1 MEGKKQRS
9 ECAMQSAEDRHGV
22 NALGF
27 VVERHLSTNRTI
39 VADREGVVIYLETS
53 WLIHTRKEMNNTKP
67 TVIQRE
73 HGIDA

>member
-1 MEGKKQRS
+1 
-9 ECAMQSAEDRHGV
+9 MQSAEDRHGE

-39 VADREGVVIYLETS
+39 VVDREGVVIYLETS